1 MDSIPRLPML
11 FFETKTVEQHH
22 VDFVA
27 VLRRFIRDNY
37 NEDPDAYTNEI
48 KELESLRRS
57 AVAVTSLSAAR
68 DVNSCSILKRY
79 YAQLHSIRNRF
90 LMARDYNALADL
102 TFKWVDTYTDN
113 IIVGDINYE
122 MLSVLLNIGLVHVEL
137 GSVDSRSS
145 DVSCKMACT
154 HFQCAAYA
162 FEQVNELLPG
172 AIMSKDMAKDLL
184 LFYTHISMA
193 QAQECILE
201 KSISDTRKPGIVA
214 KVAAQ
219 VSEYYT
225 SALMILLQGSLNS
238 DRSNSVQEIVE
249 SRDFKNWKKYAEFKI
264 SYFSCMCNFFV
275 GISSIESEK
284 LGQAIAWFAAAE
296 ERLAEAAKHLKGMD
310 RPDWSALMMDGIK
323 SVTEIIK
330 KKSESAKKEN
340 DFIFHEPIPTA
351 DKLTAVK
358 GASLVKGIPFS
369 VSDPEVLGTDI
380 FRRLVPI
387 EVYETTSIY
396 SDKKDN
402 MLRDVAKRI
411 EEKNMELESY
421 LSSLN
426 LSVKSLRPAPS
437 QVPDELIE
445 ICAAL
450 SLRKNLLEN
459 IEQKIMKL
467 DELNAKVGSE
477 IKKINSMILKEKDE
491 EKTHQSIY
499 GKRAVS
505 TLIENLDKELEK
517 HAEKHSK
524 TSSSD
529 SFLKS
534 KFAKALPD
542 LQMIIGSVK
551 QLNKI
556 LPEPG
561 AIPIDEENLKRLE
574 EVLNKIDE
582 MKKQRLMFEK
592 EIREAVEKDDV
603 LTKVMMSSGKE
614 EVESLFEKE
623 LKKFDEKQTL
633 LNMNL
638 SAQDNIIEALTKAN
652 ADYAPTRRA
661 VMECE
666 SKRRTRTE
674 EIIASYEAVQ
684 NINTSA
690 EKGITFYEQVLQTL
704 SSLESRVKSVCEIQA
719 TERAKNASKS
729 NIHPVTPNPLSNMS
743 SMSASL
749 TMPDHRMIPSPA
761 ASSTPRLKDFLPYMV
776 NKTQVQNVPHQ
787 PPVSQY
793 MSHVPVTPPPHQPAT
808 SQPHYPPMQNNNNN
822 SNSYAPAYG
831 QVPVS
836 QPHVPHVPA
845 NMYHQPQ
852 QAYAVPLDAYA
863 HPQQAYPQPQP
874 QHQAYPHQQVYSQA
888 QQVYPQAPQHAYPH
902 PAPPS
907 PQAQTAGYWTQA
919 NGYQVPV
926 TRPSADLLTD
936 TVLET
941 SDPNP
946 ILVPTPVT
954 KES

>member
-1 MDSIPRLPML
+1 M
-11 FFETKTVEQHH
+11 
-22 VDFVA
+22 A
-27 VLRRFIRDNY
+27 V
-37 NEDPDAYTNEI
+37 
-48 KELESLRRS
+48 S
-57 AVAVTSLSAAR
+57 SLSATR
-68 DVNSCSILKRY
+68 DVQSCSILKRY
-79 YAQLHSIRNRF
+79 YAQLHSIRNR
-90 LMARDYNALADL
+90 LIMARDYNALGDL

-122 MLSVLLNIGLVHVEL
+122 MLAILLNIGLVHMEL

-172 AIMSKDMAKDLL
+172 VIMSKDMAKDLL

-238 DRSNSVQEIVE
+238 DRSNSVQDIVE
-249 SRDFKNWKKYAEFKI
+249 SRDFKNWKKYVEFKI

-275 GISSIESEK
+275 GISCIESEK

-296 ERLAEAAKHLKGMD
+296 ERLGEAAKHLKGMD
-310 RPDWSALMMDGIK
+310 RQDWSALMTDGIK

-340 DFIFHEPIPTA
+340 DFIFHEAIPTA

-402 MLRDVAKRI
+402 MLRDVAKKI
-411 EEKNMELESY
+411 EDKNMELESY

-426 LSVKSLRPAPS
+426 LSVKNLRPAAS

-450 SLRKNLLEN
+450 SLRKNFLED
-459 IEQKIMKL
+459 IEEKIMKL
-467 DELNAKVGSE
+467 DELSAKVGSE

-491 EKTHQSIY
+491 EKAHQVIF
-499 GKRAVS
+499 GKRPVS
-505 TLIENLDKELEK
+505 TLIENLEKELEK

-561 AIPIDEENLKRLE
+561 AIPIDEDNLRRLE

-582 MKKQRLMFEK
+582 MKKQRVMFEK

-614 EVESLFEKE
+614 EVESMFNKE
-623 LKKFDEKQTL
+623 LKKFDDKQTL

-638 SAQDNIIEALTKAN
+638 AAQDNIIEALTKAN

-666 SKRRTRTE
+666 AKRRTRTE

-690 EKGITFYEQVLQTL
+690 EKGITFYEQFLQTL

-729 NIHPVTPNPLSNMS
+729 NISPSHNPLS
-743 SMSASL
+743 SMSAMSASL
-749 TMPDHRMIPSPA
+749 SDPRMMPPPVS
-761 ASSTPRLKDFLPYMV
+761 SSTPRLKDYLPYMV
-776 NKTQVQNVPHQ
+776 NKTTVQNVPQ
-787 PPVSQY
+787 PPPPVSQY
-793 MSHVPVTPPPHQPAT
+793 MSHVPVTPPPPHHHQPQQPVT
-808 SQPHYPPMQNNNNN
+808 PQPHYQPMQNHN
-822 SNSYAPAYG
+822 SNHNNYAASYAQP
-831 QVPVS
+831 PVS
-836 QPHVPHVPA
+836 QPHVPHA

-852 QAYAVPLDAYA
+852 QPYALPPETYA
-863 HPQQAYPQPQP
+863 QPQPAYQQP
-874 QHQAYPHQQVYSQA
+874 QHQGYAQQQVYPQPQQVYSQTRD
-888 QQVYPQAPQHAYPH
+888 QHPQYPQQHQMPPTPQTQP
-902 PAPPS
+902 
-907 PQAQTAGYWTQA
+907 AGYWPPG
-919 NGYQVPV
+919 NGYQAHVP
-926 TRPSADLLTD
+926 RPSADLLTD
-936 TVLET
+936 TVLEA